1 MSSTCTPERKAK
13 EPPLPPLPPK
23 GVTGKVL
30 GWQSKG
36 SEDVPNELHKGNRV
50 LPCESLGRKGGDGRV
65 MKDEAH
71 WVAVTGKRG
80 EPGMRPIKGIC
91 TTFSQNRMILLQGDS
106 HRSPLTKKW
115 KIRAKEWFEGVKG
128 MCRTSSQMPFLEY
141 PKKGHQTDCPERS
154 IKARMWAKLR
164 DTKKNVWGDR
174 MLLSRHSP
182 FDLM

>member
-1 MSSTCTPERKAK
+1 MSSTCTSEWKAK
-13 EPPLPPLPPK
+13 EAPPPPLPPK

-91 TTFSQNRMILLQGDS
+91 TTFSQNRMILLQGIVTGAPWQKNGKS
-106 HRSPLTKKW
+106 EQRSCLKGSKECAELAHRCLSW
-115 KIRAKEWFEGVKG
+115 SI
-128 MCRTSSQMPFLEY
+128 
-141 PKKGHQTDCPERS
+141 PKK
-154 IKARMWAKLR
+154 
-164 DTKKNVWGDR
+164 DTK
-174 MLLSRHSP
+174 LIA
-182 FDLM
+182 

>member
-36 SEDVPNELHKGNRV
+36 SEDVPNELHEGNRV

-71 WVAVTGKRG
+71 WLAVTGKRG

-91 TTFSQNRMILLQGDS
+91 TTFSQNRMILLQGIVTGA
-106 HRSPLTKKW
+106 P
-115 KIRAKEWFEGVKG
+115 
-128 MCRTSSQMPFLEY
+128 
-141 PKKGHQTDCPERS
+141 
-154 IKARMWAKLR
+154 
-164 DTKKNVWGDR
+164 
-174 MLLSRHSP
+174 
-182 FDLM
+182 

>member
-1 MSSTCTPERKAK
+1 MSSTCTSERQAK
-13 EPPLPPLPPK
+13 EAPPPPLPPK

-36 SEDVPNELHKGNRV
+36 SEDVPNELHEGNRV

-91 TTFSQNRMILLQGDS
+91 TTFSQNRMILLQGIVTGAPWQKNGKS
-106 HRSPLTKKW
+106 EQRSCLKGSKECAELAHRCLSW
-115 KIRAKEWFEGVKG
+115 SI
-128 MCRTSSQMPFLEY
+128 
-141 PKKGHQTDCPERS
+141 PKK
-154 IKARMWAKLR
+154 
-164 DTKKNVWGDR
+164 DTKLIAQKEASKLECGLSFEIRRR
-174 MLLSRHSP
+174 MPGVIGCFWAGTHPLI
-182 FDLM
+182 